1 MARRAAKPVIVGLE
15 PWAQEALR
23 VGAGLVA
30 GALIGLERGWKLKDQ
45 IAGTRVAGVRTFSLL
60 GLAGGIA
67 GLLGALGQG
76 WAGAVIV
83 AGALVM
89 LALAYASR
97 LRERGDATSPIAAVA
112 TLAIAYLAG
121 VGSVGLALAAAAVVV
136 FILAL
141 RNEFHG
147 FVERLDERDVKALA
161 RYAVIALAVLPFL
174 PDRNLGPFDAWN
186 PSKLWWVVVLVTGFS
201 FVGYIANRLF
211 GARHGTVG
219 TALIGGAYSST
230 AVTQSLAQ
238 RLGQGG
244 AGGTEGG
251 GAEAAGIALAS
262 AVMYVR
268 VIVLVALLAPRFVWP
283 FVMVIAPALVVAWA
297 AGGWLYRRSAK
308 SEQAVAPGNPI
319 ALVPAFGF
327 LLFVA
332 VAAVAA
338 RWAEGQF
345 GEQGIALLLLIM
357 GSMDV
362 DAAIVT
368 AGGLPDAAIGAELAA
383 LAIGG
388 TILANMAVKLGVTL
402 AYARSKGTSAAL
414 ALAASMVALAV
425 TLAVGWARL

>member
-1 MARRAAKPVIVGLE
+1 MIVGLE

-45 IAGTRVAGVRTFSLL
+45 TAGTRVAGVRTFSLL

-211 GARHGTVG
+211 GARHGTVA

-338 RWAEGQF
+338 RWAEGRF

-402 AYARSKGTSAAL
+402 AYARSKGTAAAL
-414 ALAASMVALAV
+414 ALVASMVALAV

>member
-1 MARRAAKPVIVGLE
+1 MTLID
-15 PWAQEALR
+15 EALR
-23 VGAGLVA
+23 VGAGLVV
-30 GALIGLERGWKLKDQ
+30 GALIGLERGWKLKDHV
-45 IAGTRVAGVRTFSLL
+45 AGTRVAGVRTFSLL

-67 GLLGALGQG
+67 GLIGASGQP
-76 WAGAVIV
+76 WAGAAIV
-83 AGALVM
+83 VGALVM

-97 LRERGDATSPIAAVA
+97 LREQGDATSPIAAVV
-112 TLAIAYLAG
+112 TLGIAFLAG
-121 VGSVGLALAAAAVVV
+121 MGSVGLAVAAAAVVV

-141 RNEFHG
+141 REELHG

-174 PDRNLGPFDAWN
+174 PDRDLGPYGAWN

-201 FVGYIANRLF
+201 FAGYIANRLF
-211 GARHGTVG
+211 GARHGTVA

-238 RLGQGG
+238 RLGQAG
-244 AGGTEGG
+244 AGSEGS
-251 GAEAAGIALAS
+251 AEAAGIALAS

-268 VIVLVALLAPRFVWP
+268 VIILVALLAPRFVWP
-283 FVMVIAPALVVAWA
+283 FVVVILPPLLVAWI
-297 AGGWLYRRSAK
+297 AGGWLYQRSA
-308 SEQAVAPGNPI
+308 SSDEAVAPGNPI
-319 ALVPAFGF
+319 ALVPAFAF

-332 VAAVAA
+332 VAAVVA
-338 RWAEGQF
+338 RWAQGQF

-402 AYARSKGTSAAL
+402 AYARAKGTTAGL
-414 ALAASMVALAV
+414 ALGASMVALAIS
-425 TLAVGWARL
+425 LGIGWMRT

>member
-1 MARRAAKPVIVGLE
+1 MIVGLE

-23 VGAGLVA
+23 IGAGLVA

-141 RNEFHG
+141 RDEFHG

-211 GARHGTVG
+211 GARHGTVA

-338 RWAEGQF
+338 RWAEGRF

-402 AYARSKGTSAAL
+402 AYARSKGTAAAL